1 MLPRT
6 WTQDEISSWKHAR
19 DKERQKQGQP
29 PFDDLDDGEKKVA
42 LAAQR
47 TDLYKTTKMKLKSLA
62 WPLEK
67 YPLATY
73 FAVGSGTLQLPQYY
87 LSEANCD
94 RVSELRLF
102 MSPSLITDDR
112 YLVEI

>member
-6 WTQDEISSWKHAR
+6 WTQDEISNWKNAR

-29 PFDDLDDGEKKVA
+29 PFDDLDTNEKKAA

-47 TDLYKTTKMKLKSLA
+47 TELYKATQMKLKSLA

-73 FAVGSGTLQLPQYY
+73 FAAGPGTLQLPRYY
-87 LSEANCD
+87 LSEVDCD
-94 RVSELRLF
+94 RVS
-102 MSPSLITDDR
+102 S
-112 YLVEI
+112 